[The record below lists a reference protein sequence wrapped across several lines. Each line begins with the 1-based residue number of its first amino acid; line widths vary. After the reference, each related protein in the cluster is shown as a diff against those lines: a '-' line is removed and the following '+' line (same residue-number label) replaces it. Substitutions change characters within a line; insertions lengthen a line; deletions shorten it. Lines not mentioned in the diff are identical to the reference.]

1 MMMRREQDGRR
12 DVAAI
17 ALRYRNAVH
26 AFFLRRIGDAA
37 EAEDL
42 TQDVFARLSQR
53 ANDDPVEN
61 VEGYVFQVAAN
72 LLRDRFRREQVR
84 PDIGLEGFADPSGR
98 LVDEISPEREA
109 MGREDYQRFVEAMD
123 MLPERLR
130 TVFIL
135 NRFEDMS
142 GREIAAAL
150 GLSQRQIEKD
160 ISRVL
165 AHLREQM
172 P

>member
-1 MMMRREQDGRR
+1 MRRERDGRR
-12 DVAAI
+12 DIAAI
-17 ALRYRNAVH
+17 ALRYKNAVH
-26 AFFLRRIGDAA
+26 AFFLRRIGDAV

-42 TQDVFARLSQR
+42 TQDVFTRLSQR

-84 PDIGLEGFADPSGR
+84 PDIGLEGFADPFGR
-98 LVDEISPEREA
+98 LIDEISPEREA

-130 TVFIL
+130 TVFVL

-142 GREIAAAL
+142 GREIAVAL